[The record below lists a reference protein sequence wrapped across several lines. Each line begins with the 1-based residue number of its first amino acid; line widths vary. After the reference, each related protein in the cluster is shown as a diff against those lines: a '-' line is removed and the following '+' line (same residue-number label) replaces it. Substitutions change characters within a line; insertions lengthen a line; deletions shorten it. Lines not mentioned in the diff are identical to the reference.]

1 MTVAEQQA
9 KQQQA
14 ERMTKADV
22 LDKMRTG
29 RTQWEA
35 VITQVPRE
43 RMTEPAVIGAWS
55 VKDIIAHV
63 TWGEAEI
70 TEVFRRH
77 ALVGSDLWNLPQD
90 ERNAA
95 MVAASRARSLDDVL
109 AGAERAYPRLLEAVQ
124 ALDDEDL
131 NDAAR
136 YVDMPPL
143 WRPWQLIA
151 DNTYDHYPEH
161 IPAIRAW
168 LNRNA

>member
-1 MTVAEQQA
+1 MAER
-9 KQQQA
+9 QA

-22 LDKMRTG
+22 IDKMQAGHR
-29 RTQWEA
+29 QWEA
-35 VITQVPRE
+35 LIAQVPRE
-43 RMTEPAVIGAWS
+43 RMTEPGVMGEWS

-95 MVAASRARSLDDVL
+95 MVAASRAHSLDDVL
-109 AGAERAYPRLLEAVQ
+109 AEAERSYPALLAAVQ
-124 ALDDEDL
+124 ALDGDDDL

-136 YVDMPPL
+136 YTDMPPH

-151 DNTYDHYPEH
+151 GNTYDHYPDH

-168 LNRNA
+168 LNRSA